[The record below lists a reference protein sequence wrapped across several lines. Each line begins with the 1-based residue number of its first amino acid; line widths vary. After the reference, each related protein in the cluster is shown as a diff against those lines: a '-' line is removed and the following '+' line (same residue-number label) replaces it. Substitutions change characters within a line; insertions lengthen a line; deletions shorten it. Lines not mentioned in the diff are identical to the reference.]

1 MKYADLEYGQIVA
14 TIKPYT
20 DKGRPISIAFL
31 NWFLEHI
38 YRLDQVAAE
47 DAICDKSNDRGI
59 DGIYVDENQLEI
71 HVLQSKTKQNGTIG
85 DRDLR
90 EFSGTLNQLRTMDA
104 LDAFIAGKVDQ
115 EIKDKIHK
123 LGLRGLLEKG
133 FTLRGIFVTNAPID
147 ANGLDV
153 IKGDPS
159 IIGYDR
165 AVIVRNYVDLNVEGG
180 IKQKYAFAID
190 GTPLVFQA
198 GTLAKVLVLFAD
210 GKELASMPGIADGS
224 LFELN
229 VRLPL
234 GSTKVNKAI
243 RDSIEQQSQHVK
255 FPLFHNGITVLA
267 EKFAVDKGTVTI
279 ENFVV
284 VNGAQSLKQF
294 LNSEKNISSDLKVLT
309 RVIEIGGNTE
319 LAREISINS
328 NNQNGI
334 KPRDLRSNDPVQIRL
349 QSEFEKLSFEGYSF
363 DVKRGAEGSGNTI
376 SNEYAGK
383 LLLAFDLE
391 EPWSCH
397 QTYKVFDEKYAD
409 IFARPGVTAHR
420 IIFLAKMM
428 NLVEKHL
435 GEIKNAPFARYGL
448 TQYALLTTIKKLLNS
463 DALGKRLCQSPVIAF
478 KDKRMECVLKLI
490 DDLLTSIVI
499 DLNHEMDQGALGDY
513 KSDLKSK
520 NSVEK
525 LMSELLRSYEK
536 DKARGKADSIEER
549 LKACGISKL
558 GAILAANVK
567 SR

>member
-1 MKYADLEYGQIVA
+1 MNDADLEYAKMAA

-71 HVLQSKTKQNGTIG
+71 HVLQSRTKQNGTIG
-85 DRDLR
+85 DKDLR
-90 EFSGTLNQLRTMDA
+90 EFSGTLNQLRTVDA
-104 LDAFIAGKVDQ
+104 LDAFLAGKVDQ
-115 EIKDKIHK
+115 EVKDKIQK

-133 FTLRGIFVTNAPID
+133 FALRGVFVTNVPID

-165 AVIVRNYVDLNVEGG
+165 AAIVRSYVDLNVEGG
-180 IKQKYAFAID
+180 VKQKYTFSID
-190 GTPLVFQA
+190 GLPLVFQA

-210 GKELASMPGIADGS
+210 GKELATMPGIADGS

-243 RDSIEQQSQHVK
+243 RDSIEQQPQHVK
-255 FPLFHNGITVLA
+255 FPLFHNGITALA
-267 EKFAVDKGTVTI
+267 EKVAVDKGTVTI

-294 LNSEKNISSDLKVLT
+294 HSGDKKISSDLKVLT
-309 RVIEIGGNTE
+309 RIIEIGGNTD

-334 KPRDLRSNDPVQIRL
+334 KPRDLRSNDAVQIRL
-349 QSEFEKLSFEGYSF
+349 QAEFEKLKPEGYSF
-363 DVKRGAEGSGNTI
+363 DVKRGEEGSGNTI

-383 LLLAFDLE
+383 LLLAFDLD

-397 QTYKVFDEKYAD
+397 QTYKVFDEKYAE
-409 IFARPGVTAHR
+409 IFARPEVTARR
-420 IIFLAKMM
+420 IIFLAKVMA
-428 NLVEKHL
+428 LVEKHL
-435 GEIKNAPFARYGL
+435 PEIKNASFARYGL
-448 TQYALLTTIKKLLNS
+448 TKYMILAVIKRLLNS
-463 DALGKRLCQSPVIAF
+463 DPLGKTLCQSPSIAF
-478 KDKRMECVLKLI
+478 KNTRMDCVLKLV

-499 DLNHEMDQGALGDY
+499 DLNHEMDQGALSDY

-525 LMSELLRSYEK
+525 LASELLRSYEK
-536 DKARGKADSIEER
+536 DKARGKADSIEAR
-549 LKACGISKL
+549 LKACGINKL
-558 GAILAANVK
+558 SVAFSL
-567 SR
+567 

>member
-1 MKYADLEYGQIVA
+1 MKEADLEYANMVKAIRSY
-14 TIKPYT
+14 IE
-20 DKGRPISIAFL
+20 KGRPISIAFL

-38 YRLDQVAAE
+38 YRLDQVSAE

-71 HVLQSKTKQNGTIG
+71 DVLQSKTKQNGTIG
-85 DRDLR
+85 DKDLR
-90 EFSGTLNQLRTMDA
+90 ELSGTLNQLRSVDA
-104 LDAFIAGKVDQ
+104 LDAFLAGKVDQ
-115 EIKDKIHK
+115 EIKDKIEK

-133 FTLRGIFVTNAPID
+133 FAVRGIFVTNVPID

-153 IKGDPS
+153 IKADPS
-159 IIGYDR
+159 IIAYDR
-165 AVIVRNYVDLNVEGG
+165 SRIVQDYVDLNIEGG
-180 IKQKYAFAID
+180 IKQKYTFSID
-190 GTPLVFQA
+190 GSPLQFQA
-198 GTLAKVLVLFAD
+198 GALAKVLVLFTD
-210 GKELASMPGIADGS
+210 GKELAALPGIADGS

-243 RDSIEQQSQHVK
+243 RDSIEHQQQHVK

-267 EKFAVDKGTVTI
+267 EKVEVGKGAVTI

-294 LNSEKNISSDLKVLT
+294 RSGEKRITSDLEVLT
-309 RVIEIGGNTE
+309 RIIEIGGNTD

-334 KPRDLRSNDPVQIRL
+334 KPRDLRSNDAVQVRL
-349 QSEFEKLSFEGYSF
+349 QAEFEKLSFKGYSF
-363 DVKRGAEGSGNTI
+363 DVRRGEEGTANTI

-383 LLLAFDLE
+383 LLLAFDLN

-409 IFARPGVTAHR
+409 IFARPEVTAHR
-420 IIFLAKMM
+420 IIFLAKIMS
-428 NLVEKHL
+428 LVEAHL
-435 GEIKNAPFARYGL
+435 ERIENPSSGHYGL
-448 TQYALLTTIKKLLNS
+448 TKYTILATIKKLLSS
-463 DALGKRLCQSPVIAF
+463 DPLGTRVCQSPTILF
-478 KDKRMECVLKLI
+478 KDERMDCVLQLI
-490 DDLLTSIVI
+490 DDLLTSIII
-499 DLNHEMDQGALGDY
+499 DLNHEMRQGTLSDY

-525 LMSELLRSYEK
+525 LISELLRSYEK
-536 DKARGKADSIEER
+536 DRARGKAEAIGDR
-549 LKACGISKL
+549 LKACGIDQSAAVL
-558 GAILAANVK
+558 ASILTK
-567 SR
+567 K

>member
-1 MKYADLEYGQIVA
+1 MNDGDLEYAKMAQMV
-14 TIKPYT
+14 KPYT

-85 DRDLR
+85 DKDLR
-90 EFSGTLNQLRTMDA
+90 EFSGTLNQLRTIDA
-104 LDAFIAGKVDQ
+104 LDAFTSGKVDA
-115 EIKDKIHK
+115 EIKDKIQK

-133 FTLRGIFVTNAPID
+133 FSLRGVFVTNVPID
-147 ANGLDV
+147 ANGMDV
-153 IKGDPS
+153 IKADTS
-159 IIGYDR
+159 IIPYDR
-165 AVIVRNYVDLNVEGG
+165 AAIAKSYVDLNVEGG
-180 IKQKYAFAID
+180 VKQKYAFAID
-190 GTPLVFQA
+190 GSPLSFQA

-210 GKELASMPGIADGS
+210 GKELAAMPGIADGS

-243 RDSIEQQSQHVK
+243 RDSITEQQQHVK

-267 EKFAVDKGTVTI
+267 EKVHVDKGAVTI

-294 LNSEKNISSDLKVLT
+294 YNTDKKISSDLKVLT
-309 RVIEIGGNTE
+309 RIIEIGSNTD

-334 KPRDLRSNDPVQIRL
+334 KPRDLRSNDAVQVRL
-349 QSEFEKLSFEGYSF
+349 QAEFEKLKSEGYSF
-363 DVKRGAEGSGNTI
+363 DVKRGEEGTGSTI

-383 LLLAFDLE
+383 LLLAFDLD

-397 QTYKVFDEKYAD
+397 QTYKVFDEKYAE
-409 IFARPGVTAHR
+409 IFARPEVTAQR
-420 IIFLAKMM
+420 IIFLAKVMS
-428 NLVEKHL
+428 LIEDHL
-435 GEIKNAPFARYGL
+435 DKLKNPSFAHYGL
-448 TQYALLTTIKKLLNS
+448 TKYTILATIKKLLSS
-463 DALGKRLCQSPVIAF
+463 DPVGKTLCQKPEIAFNGKRI
-478 KDKRMECVLKLI
+478 DCVLKLMN
-490 DDLLTSIVI
+490 DLLTSVVI

-525 LMSELLRSYEK
+525 IISELLRSYEK
-536 DKARGKADSIEER
+536 DRARGKADAIETR
-549 LKACGISKL
+549 LKECGLSKP
-558 GAILAANVK
+558 
-567 SR
+567 SRYA

>member
-1 MKYADLEYGQIVA
+1 MKEDDLDYANMA
-14 TIKPYT
+14 KMIKSYT

-71 HVLQSKTKQNGTIG
+71 HVLQSKTKQGGTIG
-85 DRDLR
+85 DKDIR
-90 EFSGTLNQLRTMDA
+90 EFSGTLNQLRTVDA
-104 LDAFIAGKVDQ
+104 LDAFASGKVDA
-115 EIKDKIHK
+115 EIKDKIQK

-133 FTLRGIFVTNAPID
+133 FTLRGIFLTNVPID

-153 IKGDPS
+153 IKADPS
-159 IIGYDR
+159 IVPYDR
-165 AVIVRNYVDLNVEGG
+165 AAIAKSYVDLNVEGG
-180 IKQKYAFAID
+180 VKQQYTFAID
-190 GTPLVFQA
+190 GSPLQFQA

-210 GKELASMPGIADGS
+210 GRELAAMPGIGDGS

-243 RDSIEQQSQHVK
+243 RDSITEQQQHVK

-267 EKFAVDKGTVTI
+267 EKVHVDKGAVTI
-279 ENFVV
+279 ENFIV

-294 LNSEKNISSDLKVLT
+294 YNTDKKISSDLKVLT
-309 RVIEIGGNTE
+309 RIIEIGGNTD

-334 KPRDLRSNDPVQIRL
+334 KPRDLRSNDNVQVRL
-349 QSEFEKLSFEGYSF
+349 QAEFEKLKSEGYSF
-363 DVKRGAEGSGNTI
+363 DVKRGEEGSGNTI

-383 LLLAFDLE
+383 LLLAFDLD

-397 QTYKVFDEKYAD
+397 QTYKVFDEKYAE
-409 IFARPGVTAHR
+409 IFARPEVTAHR
-420 IIFLAKMM
+420 IIFLAKIM
-428 NLVEKHL
+428 NLVENHL
-435 GEIKNAPFARYGL
+435 EKLKNPSFAHYGL
-448 TQYALLTTIKKLLNS
+448 TKYTILAIIKKLLAS
-463 DALGKRLCQSPVIAF
+463 DPIGADLIRRPETAF
-478 KDKRMECVLKLI
+478 TDGRMDCVLKLI

-499 DLNHEMDQGALGDY
+499 DLNHEMDQGALSDY
-513 KSDLKSK
+513 KSDLKSR

-525 LMSELLRSYEK
+525 VVSELLRSYEK
-536 DKARGKADSIEER
+536 DKARGKLEAIEER
-549 LKACGISKL
+549 LKACGFSKRFRY
-558 GAILAANVK
+558 A
-567 SR
+567 

>member
-1 MKYADLEYGQIVA
+1 MKDVDLEYAKMVA

-38 YRLDQVAAE
+38 YRLGQVAAE

-85 DRDLR
+85 DKDLR
-90 EFSGTLNQLRTMDA
+90 EFSGTLNQLRTPDA
-104 LDAFIAGKVDQ
+104 LDAFLAGKVDQ
-115 EIKDKIHK
+115 EIKDKIVK
-123 LGLRGLLEKG
+123 LGLRGLLEKN
-133 FTLRGIFVTNAPID
+133 FTLRGVFVTNVPID
-147 ANGLDV
+147 ANGQDV
-153 IKGDPS
+153 INSDPS

-165 AVIVRNYVDLNVEGG
+165 RVIVRNYVDLNVEGG
-180 IKQKYAFAID
+180 IKQKYTFSID
-190 GTPLVFQA
+190 GKPLVFQA

-210 GKELASMPGIADGS
+210 GKELAAMPGIADGS

-243 RDSIEQQSQHVK
+243 RESIEQQFQHVK

-267 EKFAVDKGTVTI
+267 EKIGVENGVVTI

-294 LNSEKNISSDLKVLT
+294 NNAEKKVSSDLKVLT
-309 RVIEIGGNTE
+309 RIIEIGGNTD

-334 KPRDLRSNDPVQIRL
+334 KPRDLRSNDAVQVRL
-349 QSEFEKLSFEGYSF
+349 QAEFEKLGFEGYSF
-363 DVKRGAEGSGNTI
+363 DVKRGEQGAGNTV

-383 LLLAFDLE
+383 LLLAFDLD

-397 QTYKVFDEKYAD
+397 QTYKVFDEKYAE
-409 IFARPGVTAHR
+409 IFARPEVTAHR
-420 IIFLAKMM
+420 IIFLAKVMA
-428 NLVEKHL
+428 LIEKHL
-435 GEIKNAPFARYGL
+435 NEIKNASFARYGL
-448 TQYALLTTIKKLLNS
+448 TKYALLATLKKLLNS
-463 DALGKRLCQSPVIAF
+463 DVLGKALCQAPGIIF
-478 KDKRMECVLKLI
+478 KGKRMECVLKLI

-499 DLNHEMDQGALGDY
+499 DLNHEMDQGALSDY
-513 KSDLKSK
+513 KSDLKSR
-520 NSVEK
+520 NSVER

-536 DKARGKADSIEER
+536 DKARGKADSIETR
-549 LKACGISKL
+549 LKACGL
-558 GAILAANVK
+558 NK
-567 SR
+567 S

>member
-1 MKYADLEYGQIVA
+1 MKDADLEYGKMVA

-38 YRLDQVAAE
+38 YRLDQVSAE

-71 HVLQSKTKQNGTIG
+71 HVLQAKTKQNGTIG
-85 DRDLR
+85 DKDLR
-90 EFSGTLNQLRTMDA
+90 EFSGTLNQLRTADA
-104 LDAFIAGKVDQ
+104 LDAFLAGKVDQ
-115 EIKDKIHK
+115 EIKDKIQR
-123 LGLRGLLEKG
+123 LGLPGLLEKA
-133 FTLRGIFVTNAPID
+133 FALRGIFITNVPID

-153 IKGDPS
+153 IKADPS
-159 IIGYDR
+159 IVGYDR
-165 AVIVRNYVDLNVEGG
+165 AAIVQNYVDLNVEGG
-180 IKQKYAFAID
+180 IKQKYSFTID
-190 GTPLVFQA
+190 GAPLVFQA
-198 GTLAKVLVLFAD
+198 GTMAKVLVLFAD
-210 GKELASMPGIADGS
+210 GKELASLPGIADGS

-243 RDSIEQQSQHVK
+243 RDSIEEQPQHVK

-267 EKFAVDKGTVTI
+267 EKVGGDKGTVTI

-294 LNSEKNISSDLKVLT
+294 LSSEKNISSDLKVLT
-309 RVIEIGGNTE
+309 RVIEIGGNTD

-334 KPRDLRSNDPVQIRL
+334 KPRDLRSNDTVQIRL
-349 QSEFEKLSFEGYSF
+349 QSEFKNLSAEGYSF

-383 LLLAFDLE
+383 LLLAFDLD

-409 IFARPGVTAHR
+409 IFARPEVTAHR
-420 IIFLAKMM
+420 VIFLAKMM
-428 NLVEKHL
+428 GLVENHL
-435 GEIKNAPFARYGL
+435 GEIKNPSVAHYGL
-448 TQYALLTTIKKLLNS
+448 TRYTLLATVKKLFNADS
-463 DALGKRLCQSPVIAF
+463 VGKMLCQSPIIAF
-478 KDKRMECVLKLI
+478 KNERMDCILQLVN
-490 DDLLTSIVI
+490 DLLTSIVI
-499 DLNHEMDQGALGDY
+499 DFNHEIDQGALGDY

-536 DKARGKADSIEER
+536 DKARGKADSIEVR
-549 LKACGISKL
+549 LSACGINRMN
-558 GAILAANVK
+558 AIRLAR
-567 SR
+567 S

>member
-1 MKYADLEYGQIVA
+1 MRESDLDYAPMAKI
-14 TIKPYT
+14 IKSYT

-59 DGIYVDENQLEI
+59 DGIYIDENQLEI
-71 HVLQSKTKQNGTIG
+71 HILQSKTKQGGTIG
-85 DRDLR
+85 DKDIR
-90 EFSGTLNQLRTMDA
+90 EFSGTLNQLRTTDA
-104 LDAFIAGKVDQ
+104 LDAFVSGKVDS
-115 EIKDKIHK
+115 EIKDKIQK

-133 FTLRGIFVTNAPID
+133 FALRGIFVTNVPID

-153 IKGDPS
+153 IKADPS
-159 IIGYDR
+159 IIPYDR
-165 AVIVRNYVDLNVEGG
+165 AAITKSYVDLNVEGG
-180 IKQKYAFAID
+180 VKQQYTFTTD
-190 GTPLVFQA
+190 GSPLQFQA

-210 GKELASMPGIADGS
+210 GRELAAMPGIGDGS

-243 RDSIEQQSQHVK
+243 RDSIADQPQHVK

-267 EKFAVDKGTVTI
+267 EKVTPDKGSVTI
-279 ENFVV
+279 DNFVV

-294 LNSEKNISSDLKVLT
+294 FNTDKKISSDLKVLT
-309 RVIEIGGNTE
+309 RIIEIGGNTD

-334 KPRDLRSNDPVQIRL
+334 KPRDLRSNDNVQVRL
-349 QSEFEKLSFEGYSF
+349 QAEFEKLRSEGYSF
-363 DVKRGAEGSGNTI
+363 DVKRGEEGSGSTI

-409 IFARPGVTAHR
+409 IFARPEVTAHR
-420 IIFLAKMM
+420 IIFLAKIMG
-428 NLVEKHL
+428 LIDKHL
-435 GEIKNAPFARYGL
+435 ERLKNPSFAHYGL
-448 TQYALLTTIKKLLNS
+448 TKYALLAGIKKLLIS
-463 DALGKRLCQSPVIAF
+463 DPIGKTLCQKPEIGFAAG
-478 KDKRMECVLKLI
+478 RMDCVLKVI
-490 DDLLTSIVI
+490 DDLLTSVVI
-499 DLNHEMDQGALGDY
+499 DLNHEMDQGALNDY
-513 KSDLKSK
+513 KSDLKSR

-525 LMSELLRSYEK
+525 VLNDLLRSYEK
-536 DKARGKADSIEER
+536 DQARGKVEAIETS
-549 LKACGISKL
+549 LKACGLAKTSKY
-558 GAILAANVK
+558 V
-567 SR
+567 